1 MSLLVSVF
9 IIIENFIG
17 MRRILCFGFLDTGSP
32 ARPERI
38 LVIHPFVA
46 LGKLILSFREF
57 IDVFEAEG
65 RAQVYFETTAGS
77 FLRRNDNSAISGPYT
92 IQCRGSSPFEN
103 THGFDI
109 MRIQIAHPIG
119 MVPGTASCSH
129 CIGRIVDGHSV
140 DDE

>member
-77 FLRRNDNSAISGPYT
+77 FLRRNDNSAIRSEEHT
-92 IQCRGSSPFEN
+92 SELQSRENLVCRLLLEKKKVQWTVSYS
-103 THGFDI
+103 
-109 MRIQIAHPIG
+109 
-119 MVPGTASCSH
+119 
-129 CIGRIVDGHSV
+129 
-140 DDE
+140 